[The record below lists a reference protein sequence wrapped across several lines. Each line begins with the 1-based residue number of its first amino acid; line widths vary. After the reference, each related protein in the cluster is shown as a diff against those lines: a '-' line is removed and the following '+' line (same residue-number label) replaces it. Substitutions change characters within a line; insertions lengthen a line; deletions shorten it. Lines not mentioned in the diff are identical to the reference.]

1 MITTNKTQLT
11 SREYFEI
18 ILTVYFKKKWWLIA
32 WIWIAASV
40 MYYSDTRDSFGNFL
54 MILFTIYPFIVVF
67 QYWRYANSKVNKIFL
82 LERLYEIYEDK
93 IIGVLSDGTDS
104 TIMID
109 KFIKVIRLK
118 NTYLLYMSK
127 NQFIYISKNCFKSE
141 QDKDWFEKKVISK
154 I

>member
-1 MITTNKTQLT
+1 
-11 SREYFEI
+11 
-18 ILTVYFKKKWWLIA
+18 
-32 WIWIAASV
+32 
-40 MYYSDTRDSFGNFL
+40 MYYSDTRDSLGNFL

-67 QYWRYANSKVNKIFL
+67 QYWRYANSKDNKIYL
-82 LERLYEIYEDK
+82 LERHYEIYEDK

-127 NQFIYISKNCFKSE
+127 IQFIYIPKNCFKSE
-141 QDKDWFEKKVISK
+141 QDKDWFEKEVISK